1 MFIEVSL
8 LSVSTNCRKDVGEDE
23 GAVEVT
29 VSVSS
34 EDEDIV
40 GDAATILS
48 D

>member
-8 LSVSTNCRKDVGEDE
+8 LSVSTNCRKDVGEDK
-23 GAVEVT
+23 GAVE
-29 VSVSS
+29 VSS
-34 EDEDIV
+34 EDEDID